1 MLHYETVTPYL
12 RNTLARLMSDPR
24 SLSLFPLCGVYVS
37 AFLSSHTIKKQ
48 ICRYEIKI
56 STI

>member
-37 AFLSSHTIKKQ
+37 AFFVLSYNKKTNL
-48 ICRYEIKI
+48 
-56 STI
+56 SL